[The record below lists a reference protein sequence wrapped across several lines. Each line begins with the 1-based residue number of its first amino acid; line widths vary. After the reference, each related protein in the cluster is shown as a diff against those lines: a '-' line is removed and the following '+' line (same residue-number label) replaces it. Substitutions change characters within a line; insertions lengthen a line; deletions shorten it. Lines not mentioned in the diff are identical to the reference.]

1 MLYIRILIV
10 VRSKNCLHHLSI
22 KYKKNSF
29 ANTFSACSDP
39 YPYWKKVKPW
49 FGRNTRMQKSYYI
62 IYNWLRFVSKAME
75 NCWLHH
81 RRLLA
86 SGQPGRS
93 TNFPNLASY
102 RLWGALNLL
111 VPTLAFGFGQAAD
124 EYSKIQSRYVSR
136 ATENPLALASASG
149 LAVNAFYKIR

>member
-1 MLYIRILIV
+1 MGLKPLQRNYWF
-10 VRSKNCLHHLSI
+10 HLG
-22 KYKKNSF
+22 
-29 ANTFSACSDP
+29 
-39 YPYWKKVKPW
+39 PW
-49 FGRNTRMQKSYYI
+49 VPEQAESYYI

-81 RRLLA
+81 RLLA
-86 SGQPGRS
+86 PGQPGRS
-93 TNFPNLASY
+93 TNVPNMASY

-124 EYSKIQSRYVSR
+124 EYSKIQSRYVFR